1 MAAHTIHDWPTIF
14 ATLRADGWG
23 PTSEGGTSLRKHA
36 TAAGITPGTFL
47 TRIRTERAKPGGGLL
62 AEPVR
67 QVDPDDDSPPA

>member
-1 MAAHTIHDWPTIF
+1 MAAPLKHDWTTIF

-36 TAAGITPGTFL
+36 ASAEIPIGTFVAKM
-47 TRIRTERAKPGGGLL
+47 RTERARPGGGLL

-67 QVDPDDDSPPA
+67 QVDPDEE